1 MFLNAF
7 FAALLLVAAVSFGWL
22 ATRAWF
28 AHHVVVR
35 WAGSLSSGLM
45 TLVLAFV
52 GAVAVIGLYKAYM
65 PRPVAMQEMT
75 VAGTAEQVARG
86 EHLAG
91 VFCASCHSLTNE
103 LPLTGGVDIGKDIP
117 LPVGSFV
124 TANLT
129 PGGPLKTWTDAQIF
143 NAIRNG
149 LDNEGRP
156 LFVMSNAR
164 GRHMS
169 DEDIQAVIAFLRSQP
184 TVDHETQQPLDQP
197 SFLGVLMF
205 GAGMLPAGEPPTTT
219 PIVAPAKAPTAEYG
233 AYILRYQDC
242 MLCHGE
248 DLRGGDPNGLG
259 PVGPSLAMV
268 KGWTLEQFS
277 TTLRTGVDPN
287 GHELDNAKMPW
298 RSVGRMDDDEIAAV
312 YAYILEVHNR

>member
-1 MFLNAF
+1 MFLNALST
-7 FAALLLVAAVSFGWL
+7 LLLLAAAVLFGWL
-22 ATRAWF
+22 TTRAWF
-28 AHHVVVR
+28 ARHVVVK
-35 WAGSLSSGLM
+35 WVGSFLSGLM
-45 TLVLAFV
+45 SLTLAFV
-52 GAVAVIGLYKAYM
+52 GAVAVIGLSKAYM
-65 PRPVAMQEMT
+65 PRQVATQEMT
-75 VAGTAEQVARG
+75 VAGTSEQVARG

-91 VFCASCHSLTNE
+91 VFCASCHSLTND

-149 LDNEGRP
+149 IDSEGRP

-164 GRHMS
+164 GRNLS

-184 TVDHETQQPLDQP
+184 AVDHETQQPLDQP
-197 SFLGVLMF
+197 SFLGILMF
-205 GAGMLPAGEPPTTT
+205 GAGMLPAGDPPTTT

-268 KGWTLEQFS
+268 KGWTLEQFAA
-277 TTLRTGVDPN
+277 TLRTGVDPN